1 MVLYVIRCY
10 KMIRNDVVIEGR
22 VMAEKVLMPKA
33 GITVEECVITEWVKQ
48 VGDTVAVGEVL
59 FHYET
64 DKATFECESTASGQI
79 LAILAAEG
87 DEVPVLEAVCVIGEP
102 GESYQLDEGD
112 VTGDDE
118 QLAIQL
124 SQTKGTQLEDR
135 RAEDQQAELM
145 QVDKNITATSLS
157 FSETA
162 MPGGEEGNHIKISPR
177 AKGRAMRAGI
187 DIGNAVG
194 TGPAGRII
202 EQDIQVLEQARFG
215 SGAQGQMKVDS
226 GIEKM
231 QSGVGSNIVSDDEY
245 EDVKFTGMRKATAK
259 AMMTSLTTTAQVTNQ
274 HSYDVT
280 VLRDVRNR
288 IKESGDLLGLTNVSY
303 NDMIVYVVSRVI
315 QNHPDLNAHVIES
328 NVLRRFKNVH
338 IGIAVDTTKG
348 LYVPVVR
355 NANLLSLNQISMEI
369 KRLAAL
375 CQEGNVTPDLFAGG
389 TFTISNL
396 GALGVEMFTPVI
408 NPPQTAILGV
418 CGITTRVRS
427 DEQGYGLICYPSMNL
442 ALTYDHCVIDG
453 SPASRFLKELCE
465 TLENFDLFM
474 MKG

>member
-1 MVLYVIRCY
+1 
-10 KMIRNDVVIEGR
+10 
-22 VMAEKVLMPKA
+22 MAEKVLMPKA

-64 DKATFECESTASGQI
+64 DKATFECESTATGQI
-79 LAILAAEG
+79 LAILAVEG

-102 GESYQLDEGD
+102 GESYQLDED
-112 VTGDDE
+112 NEVDSDE
-118 QLAIQL
+118 QLTNQVQQNEAIRIADKQIENGQAADK
-124 SQTKGTQLEDR
+124 QTEVM
-135 RAEDQQAELM
+135 QAGKS
-145 QVDKNITATSLS
+145 V
-157 FSETA
+157 TA
-162 MPGGEEGNHIKISPR
+162 MPGGEEGEQIKISPR

-187 DIGNAVG
+187 DIGNAIG

-202 EQDIQVLEQARFG
+202 EQDIQTLEQARFG
-215 SGAQGQMKVDS
+215 SGAQGQMKIDS

-231 QSGVGSNIVSDDEY
+231 QSGGGSKIVPDDEY

-259 AMMTSLTTTAQVTNQ
+259 AMMTSLSTTAQVTNQ

-288 IKESGDLLGLTNVSY
+288 IKESGDILGLTNISY

-328 NVLRRFKNVH
+328 TVLRRFKNVH
-338 IGIAVDTTKG
+338 IGIAVDTPKG

-355 NANLLSLNQISMEI
+355 NANLLSMNQISMEI
-369 KRLAAL
+369 KRVATL

-427 DEQGYGLICYPSMNL
+427 DEQGYGLTCYPSMNL

-453 SPASRFLKELCE
+453 SPASRFLKELCQ